1 MAITWSGSQ
10 LLFQMKQSL
19 LKRLAVASKEGQLPL
34 LPISIPHLHTDGYPN
49 KIMSPHPRS
58 PGGGTC
64 SSSLSK
70 ESLPEKNWLM
80 E

>member
-1 MAITWSGSQ
+1 MDVTCSESQ
-10 LLFQMKQSL
+10 LLFQVKQSIL
-19 LKRLAVASKEGQLPL
+19 ERLAVASKEGQLPL
-34 LPISIPHLHTDGYPN
+34 LPISITHLHTDGYPR
-49 KIMSPHPRS
+49 KIRSPHPRS
-58 PGGGTC
+58 PGGGTR

>member
-1 MAITWSGSQ
+1 MAVTWSGSQ
-10 LLFQMKQSL
+10 LLFQVKQSL
-19 LKRLAVASKEGQLPL
+19 LRRLAVASKEGQLSL
-34 LPISIPHLHTDGYPN
+34 LPISTPHLHTDSYPR
-49 KIMSPHPRS
+49 KIRSPHPGS

-64 SSSLSK
+64 SSPLSK